1 MYDQTNPL
9 VLYTS
14 RKEDKAEIIHVMG
27 ANPRG
32 RMEKAKFV
40 TGPAVLT
47 SLPPMPLNKALC
59 LRRDHYNPANGN
71 FGKVEGINVFVNT
84 WYKSDAGMT
93 ILKKLRDNEELD
105 AIIAAL

>member
-1 MYDQTNPL
+1 
-9 VLYTS
+9 
-14 RKEDKAEIIHVMG
+14 MG

-32 RMEKAKFV
+32 RMENAKFV
-40 TGPAVLT
+40 TGPAALT

-93 ILKKLRDNEELD
+93 ILKKLRDNEELEG
-105 AIIAAL
+105 IIAAL